1 MEFHITRVARD
12 KYKFDDLLFSY
23 NGNVIFANFQA
34 SRNFAHLMNQQ
45 RVDPTDLKTYIAPGQ
60 INALGL
66 IDEIFHLVLD
76 EYYKTNGSPL
86 RHALYSHLEKSLG
99 TPKLM
104 ATLRSFNQQFPPVV
118 VYSGEK
124 SVDEY
129 LAESTDGVP
138 NVENTVEEL
147 LMTWLTN
154 VNPAANSYRE
164 LFDDTLLHKNSA
176 YLQVVDGIQIFF
188 KNQPVFGPE
197 NQDLVTM
204 LRTPALVVPTS
215 LTGQLEYIRSNWS
228 ELLGS
233 FLYRLLGGIDL
244 LSEEARA
251 MLIGTGG
258 GPGPTVVP
266 EYGKFDPWGE
276 KLSEEENFSP
286 DSDWMPKVV
295 MIAKNSFVWLNQLSK
310 QYGRQIERLDQIPDE
325 TLDQLASWGFTGLWL
340 IGLWERSDASR
351 QIKQMCGNPDA
362 VSSAYSLARYQIA
375 ERLGGELSYHNLSQ
389 RCGAR
394 GIRLASDMVP
404 NHMGI
409 DSDWVYDHPDWF
421 VQSDQSPFPAYSF
434 NGADLSTRPGTSINL
449 EDHYYSRSDAAV
461 VFKHYD
467 HSNGRTRYIYH
478 GNDGTSMPWNDTAQ
492 LNYLNPEVREAV
504 IQTILSV
511 ARKFPI
517 IRFDA
522 AMTLTKKHYQRLW
535 FPQPGSGGDI
545 PSRAE
550 YAMTREAFDAAM
562 PEEFWREVVQ
572 RVADEVPDT
581 LLLAEAFWLMEGYF
595 VRTLGM
601 HRVYNS
607 AFMNMLRNE
616 ENEKYRQ
623 LIKNTLVYD
632 PEILKRYVNFMN
644 NPDEKTAV
652 EQYGKG
658 DKYFGICT
666 LLSTMPGLPMFG
678 HGQIEGYSEKYG
690 MEYYRP
696 YWDETPD
703 QDLIRHHQAVIF
715 PLLHRR
721 KVFANVTRF
730 RLYDFHVPGGGVNE
744 DVFAYTNHQDGQSA
758 LVVYHN
764 KFAETS
770 GWIHASA
777 PYLVKQGSEGHL
789 ETQNLAD
796 ALELNGNYTDLVL
809 FQDQYSKRYYLRRL
823 QEIREQGLFITL
835 QSYACQVFMN
845 FKIVSGPYYEQ
856 LFQRLNGRGVTDLD
870 RAMDELIHENLLE
883 PLGQALSLA
892 NLHELAGIDSGP
904 ADSESKQALIDRNL
918 ALLDQADLAARSI
931 LGYPLQ
937 DRETAH
943 LSWIKQL
950 EILTAFE
957 KYSQKLGL
965 AATKTGSDLSRT
977 LLEGLEKD
985 PRKHLL
991 LLAWNF
997 LGNLAGSIEEQNNE
1011 TINRQIADRRPISE
1025 LITSKL
1031 KEVGYSD
1038 YEAYRNSQAV
1048 RWMLNHVPVID
1059 EESTTEEFLE
1069 TLLEDSLVNDYLE
1082 INTYNGVRWFNKEK
1096 FSDLIWYQR
1105 AARFVRL
1112 ASADLESGEVFEAIL
1127 SQERLLKELETAV
1140 ENSGYQLDKLI
1151 ELLA

>member
-1 MEFHITRVARD
+1 MEFHITRTARE
-12 KYKFDDLLFSY
+12 KYGFDELLFSY

-34 SRNFAHLMNQQ
+34 SRNFAHLMNQH
-45 RVDPTDLKTYIAPGQ
+45 RSDPTDVSTYVAPGQ

-66 IDEIFHLVLD
+66 IDEIFHMVMD
-76 EYYKTNGSPL
+76 EYYKVNGSTL
-86 RHALYSHLEKSLG
+86 RHALYSHLEQSLG
-99 TPKLM
+99 KPRLL
-104 ATLRSFNQQFPPVV
+104 ATLKSFNQQFPPVA
-118 VYSGEK
+118 VYSGEQT
-124 SVDEY
+124 VDEY
-129 LAESTDGVP
+129 LTESTNGMP
-138 NVENTVEEL
+138 NSENTVEEL

-154 VNPAANSYRE
+154 VNPAANSYHE
-164 LFDDTLLHKNSA
+164 LFDDSLLQKNSA

-188 KNQPVFGPE
+188 KKQPVFGPE

-233 FLYRLLGGIDL
+233 LLYRLLGGLDL

-251 MLIGTGG
+251 LLIGAGG

-266 EYGKFDPWGE
+266 EYGKYDPWGE

-409 DSDWVYDHPDWF
+409 DSDWVYEHPDWF
-421 VQSDQSPFPAYSF
+421 VQTDQSPFPAYSF

-467 HSNGRTRYIYH
+467 HGNGRTRYIYH

-550 YAMTREAFDAAM
+550 HAMTRETFDAAM

-696 YWDETPD
+696 YWDESPD

-715 PLLHRR
+715 PLLHQR
-721 KVFANVTRF
+721 KVFANVNRF
-730 RLYDFHVPGGGVNE
+730 RLYDFHLEGGAINE

-764 KFAETS
+764 KYAETS
-770 GWIHASA
+770 GWIHTSV

-789 ETQNLAD
+789 ESQNLAE
-796 ALELNGNYTDLVL
+796 ALGLNGNYTDFVL
-809 FQDQYSKRYYLRRL
+809 FQDQISRRYYLRKL
-823 QEIREQGLFITL
+823 QEFRERGLFVTL
-835 QSYACQVFMN
+835 HSYACQVFMN

-870 RAMDELIHENLLE
+870 KAMDELVHEHLLD
-883 PLGQALSLA
+883 PLREALSFS
-892 NLHELAGIDSGP
+892 NLSELTEIGSGLENNQN
-904 ADSESKQALIDRNL
+904 DQNLINQNL
-918 ALLDQADLAARSI
+918 AWLDQADSAASSI
-931 LGYPLQ
+931 LGYPIN
-937 DRETAH
+937 DRKSAH
-943 LSWIKQL
+943 RSWVEHL
-950 EILTAFE
+950 EILNSLEESA
-957 KYSQKLGL
+957 QKLGL
-965 AATKTGSDLSRT
+965 AASKMGKDLSQT
-977 LLEGLEKD
+977 LLDAIEKD
-985 PRKHLL
+985 PRKRMLL
-991 LLAWNF
+991 LVWNF
-997 LGNLAGSIEEQNNE
+997 FDNLAGSSVEADAAN
-1011 TINRQIADRRPISE
+1011 INRQVSDRRPVSE
-1025 LITSKL
+1025 LITTKL
-1031 KEVGYSD
+1031 KEMGYSD
-1038 YEAYRNSQAV
+1038 YEAYRGSQAV
-1048 RWMLNHVPVID
+1048 RWLIDRVLVID
-1059 EESTTEEFLE
+1059 DRSSGQEFLE
-1069 TLLEDSLVNDYLE
+1069 TLLTDPVISDYLE

-1105 AARFVRL
+1105 AVRFVKT
-1112 ASADLESGEVFEAIL
+1112 ASKDLESTDLFEVVL
-1127 SQERLLKELETAV
+1127 SQERLLKEIELAV
-1140 ENSGYQLDKLI
+1140 EESDYQLDKLL
-1151 ELLA
+1151 ELLS